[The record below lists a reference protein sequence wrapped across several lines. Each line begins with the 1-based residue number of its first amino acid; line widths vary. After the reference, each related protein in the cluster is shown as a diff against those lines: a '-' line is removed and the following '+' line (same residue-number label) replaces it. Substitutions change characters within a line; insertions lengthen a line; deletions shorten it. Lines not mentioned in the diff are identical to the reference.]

1 MKRLYFYS
9 VMAFAAAL
17 SALFGCSTKTDFLP
31 RLDIA
36 FADGSTLSGSSVNCS
51 EEGGGATIRIACN
64 DAWKIGCDASWI
76 TFSAREGSGDAE
88 VILSVGAAEGARSAV
103 VAVYMPAFPQ
113 MRRSFDVV
121 QRVNPEPDDPD
132 KPDTPDNPDNPDVPQ
147 VREATIAELNASMPA
162 SEGSVAV
169 DERRDVRFEGVV
181 QNDTRV
187 GNYPSQTL
195 FLADAEASDAGNGL
209 CLVGD
214 TVDPLACGLECGDR
228 VAVTLRAGEAMLVNR
243 GGMRYATGDGEWAT
257 VEKRGSGESV
267 ARVVA
272 DPSRVADYCG
282 MTVTIR
288 AARPTAGGVWCST
301 TDGLH
306 EFSASGATFGV
317 GVRAAASVFVDKRF
331 DAREGAVTGIVTVC
345 DGRVRIYP
353 RNPADVADFDAEETP
368 DPAPE
373 CGWVTSTANLSAGR
387 YYMGGYRN
395 GVLHLAAGGI
405 TSAGHGDTVGYES
418 DDDGS
423 ISPTGEAAAEVTLE
437 AAAERNGY
445 YIRFGDEGYLT
456 ATAAGPGKL
465 ELSPDRDR
473 YWIFTDREGGF
484 DVRQAGD
491 IAVKLVISERATS
504 ALLRS
509 VAADEEGN
517 PVVLFRL
524 GGND

>member
-9 VMAFAAAL
+9 VIAAAAL
-17 SALFGCSTKTDFLP
+17 SVLFGCSTKTDFLP

-76 TFSAREGSGDAE
+76 TFSATEGSGDAE
-88 VILSVGAAEGARSAV
+88 VILSVRAAEGARSAV

-121 QRVNPEPDDPD
+121 QRVNTEPDDPEE
-132 KPDTPDNPDNPDVPQ
+132 PDTPDNPDNPDVPQ

-162 SEGSVAV
+162 SEGSVAA

-214 TVDPLACGLECGDR
+214 TVDPLACGLQCGDR

-272 DPSRVADYCG
+272 DPSRAADYCG

-306 EFSASGATFGV
+306 EFSALGATFDV
-317 GVRAAASVFVDKRF
+317 GVRAAANVFVDRRF
-331 DAREGAVTGIVTVC
+331 DAREGAVTGIVTVRG
-345 DGRVRIYP
+345 GRVRIYP

-368 DPAPE
+368 DPAHE
-373 CGWVTSTANLSAGR
+373 YGWVASTANLSAGR

-445 YIRFGDEGYLT
+445 YIRFGGEGYLT
-456 ATAAGPGKL
+456 ATAAGPGEL

-473 YWIFTDREGGF
+473 YWIFTDRDGGF